1 MASIDMNAILNE
13 IRENV
18 RLRRIAGEYPPGLE
32 NQLEQEFELIMQS
45 TNRVFGVDV
54 EAKEHIEQVDAALK
68 RLISRYETQK
78 ENFEKQSPLIQSE
91 RSSLDPWGFVAPE
104 VVEIEHHMLIT
115 LRLLTDHA
123 VNQQEA
129 DKRLVK
135 ELSQHVLDRLA
146 VVDHLAFLVQ
156 ELESRIRVL
165 EHEKD

>member
-1 MASIDMNAILNE
+1 MAPIDMNAILDQ

-54 EAKEHIEQVDAALK
+54 EAKEHIDHVDAALK

-78 ENFEKQSPLIQSE
+78 ENFEKQSPLAQSE

>member
-18 RLRRIAGEYPPGLE
+18 RIRRISGDYPVGLE
-32 NQLEQEFELIMQS
+32 NQLEQEFEQIMQS
-45 TNRVFGVDV
+45 TNRVYRVDV
-54 EAKEHIEQVDAALK
+54 EAKQHIEHVDGALK
-68 RLISRYETQK
+68 RLISRYESQK
-78 ENFEKQSPLIQSE
+78 DKIEKQVLNSITQTTE
-91 RSSLDPWGFVAPE
+91 LDPWGFVAPE
-104 VVEIEHHMLIT
+104 LVEIEHHMLVT

-146 VVDHLAFLVQ
+146 VVDHLAILIQ
-156 ELESRIRVL
+156 ELESRIQDL
-165 EHEKD
+165 EHKKG

>member
-54 EAKEHIEQVDAALK
+54 EAKEHIEQVGAALK

-78 ENFEKQSPLIQSE
+78 ENFEKQSPLTQSE